1 MAAFG
6 VPNNLTGFARE
17 IRLTEEDELYD
28 LAGYD
33 QERIIKLMS
42 NAFSQPLTAPTKPIK
57 ISFIVGGGKLVR
69 SKYNDD
75 MRRWVSDALKAI
87 GFEEDKGAAL
97 GDAGMWL
104 CWCGGK
110 QRAGVCVSML

>member
-6 VPNNLTGFARE
+6 VSNNLTGFARE

-42 NAFSQPLTAPTKPIK
+42 NAFSQPLTAPTKPIDFDCLTSVANLNN
-57 ISFIVGGGKLVR
+57 ISSIN
-69 SKYNDD
+69 Y
-75 MRRWVSDALKAI
+75 I
-87 GFEEDKGAAL
+87 
-97 GDAGMWL
+97 
-104 CWCGGK
+104 
-110 QRAGVCVSML
+110 